1 MKKALGR
8 GLSALIPDTYVKS
21 KPVDPVP
28 EAAEKSVNTSLVTPP
43 AAANP
48 VQVPSVKAA
57 PREVSEGAFRLV
69 AIDKI
74 KPNHDQVRR
83 EFNPAAIEDL
93 AASIRE
99 KGILQ
104 PMVVKET
111 LQGHYELICGERRWR
126 AAQLCG
132 LTEVP
137 VVVKDIADKDFLEW
151 ALIENIQREDLNPVE
166 EAEAYRRLAEE
177 RRLSQDDIAKK
188 VGKNRTTVTNSLR
201 LLQLPIEIRRLIE
214 EGQVTSGHARALL
227 GLISP
232 EHQRQ
237 FCKRIIEEGLSVR
250 QVEALVNRSQ
260 ARKRNARQARHLTPE
275 VLDLENRL
283 SRHLGSQVKL
293 FPRKNKNQGRIEIQY
308 FSLDDLDRVLE
319 ALKLP
324 RQ

>member
-1 MKKALGR
+1 MKKALGK
-8 GLSALIPDTYVKS
+8 GLSALIPDTYIKS
-21 KPVDPVP
+21 KPAEQVLVSVATRVSGAVP
-28 EAAEKSVNTSLVTPP
+28 S
-43 AAANP
+43 AAAQA
-48 VQVPSVKAA
+48 VSAA
-57 PREVSEGAFRLV
+57 VRGTARDAFRLV
-69 AIDKI
+69 PIEKV

-111 LQGHYELICGERRWR
+111 LSGYELICGERRLR

-132 LTEVP
+132 LGEVP

-151 ALIENIQREDLNPVE
+151 ALIENIQREDLNPME

-201 LLQLPIEIRRLIE
+201 LLQLPIEIRRMIE

-275 VLDLENRL
+275 VVDLENRL
-283 SRHLGSQVKL
+283 AHHLGTQVKL
-293 FPRKNKNQGRIEIQY
+293 YPRKNKSQGRIEIQY

-324 RQ
+324 PQ